1 MIDPTQ
7 INPYSL
13 SKYKYPIHSARPIDE
28 RKLNIQG
35 YTYDIVETTFG
46 DKFSL
51 PDGKYELRKSESKT
65 DYYFI
70 IGLF

>member
-51 PDGKYELRKSESKT
+51 PDGRWWSLVAYAH
-65 DYYFI
+65 
-70 IGLF
+70 